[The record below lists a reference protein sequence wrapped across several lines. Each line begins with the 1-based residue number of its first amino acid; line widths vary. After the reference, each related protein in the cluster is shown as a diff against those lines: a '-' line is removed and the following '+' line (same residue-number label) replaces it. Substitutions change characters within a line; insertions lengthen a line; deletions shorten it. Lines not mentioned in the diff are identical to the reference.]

1 MEEPMTPDPSKIRIL
16 LVEDA
21 ATMRKIELKTLKE
34 LGFGNIAEATDG
46 VDAMARIEAGGVF
59 DLVIS
64 DWNMPNKSGYDL
76 LLWVRSNEA
85 TRDIPF
91 IMATGQGDMKQEK
104 KAVDAGVSS
113 FVAKPFN
120 KDELASKI
128 EEAFGILQ
136 ETEAVPTVQERESA
150 RASTGKITLRVA
162 HIQITDHLILGVLKH
177 LLEKGDLKAE
187 TFELETRCMAGW
199 NPVRDALRNGTVDA
213 ACILAPIAM
222 DLFAFGA
229 PVRLVLLAHK
239 NGSIFVRNR
248 VGRYHEPYEEYFRGK
263 SFYIPHQMSIHHML
277 AHLFFQ
283 RIGLTSGMSGEGNPA
298 VHFEV
303 VAPIKMPEFLKANPD
318 ACGFMVAEP
327 LGTKSIAAG
336 IAESQLLSS
345 ELWDNHPCCVV
356 AMRDDFM
363 EPYSDAVYEFT
374 RLLVEA
380 GRFIERKPETAAEIA
395 VRFLDPDGKLGLKV
409 PLLKNVLTEDRGIR
423 TSDLYPEIEDFEY
436 MQHYMVNEMGIGSP
450 INLSEFIVTRFA
462 DAACTDRDRYRLPSR
477 VRDDHHGIREIL
489 ERSDHEGNTAKKN
502 MLNLEGKYLT
512 FHLDDQ
518 EFGIDILKV
527 KEIIGMIPI
536 RSMPQSPPFIR
547 GVVNL
552 RGRVIPVMDLRAR
565 FDIEEREYSD
575 RTCIIILDVR
585 NGTGPGRIG
594 VIVDSVS
601 EVVEMKASEI
611 EDTPHLGDSSRTDYI
626 LGMAKQEDR
635 VKILLDMDCI
645 ANHIDT
651 PEIPMVS

>member
-1 MEEPMTPDPSKIRIL
+1 MTIEPSTLRIL

-21 ATMRKIELKTLKE
+21 ATMRKIELKTLKS
-34 LGFGNIAEATDG
+34 LGYKSITEAGDGAEAIS
-46 VDAMARIEAGGVF
+46 RLEAGEAF
-59 DLVIS
+59 DLIIS

-76 LLWVRSNEA
+76 LVWVRGNEA
-85 TRDIPF
+85 TRAIPF

-120 KDELASKI
+120 KDELATKI

-136 ETEAVPTVQERESA
+136 EEEVVPTAEERESA
-150 RASTGKITLRVA
+150 RAESGKITLRVA
-162 HIQITDHLILGVLKH
+162 HIQITDHLVLGVLKH
-177 LLEKGDLKAE
+177 LLEKGEFKAE
-187 TFELETRCMAGW
+187 TFELETRCMPGW
-199 NPVRDALRNGTVDA
+199 NPVRDALRKGTVDA

-229 PVRLVLLAHK
+229 PVKLVLLAHK

-248 VGRYHEPYEEYFRGK
+248 TGRYHAPYEDYFRGK

-277 AHLFFQ
+277 AHLFFS
-283 RIGLTSGMSGEGNPA
+283 RIGLTSGMTGEGNPA
-298 VHFEV
+298 VNFEV
-303 VAPIKMPEFLKANPD
+303 VPPIKMPEFLKSNAD

-356 AMRDDFM
+356 SMRDDFI

-374 RLLVEA
+374 RLLVDA
-380 GRFIERKPETAAEIA
+380 GRFIEQKPETAAEIA
-395 VRFLDPDGKLGLKV
+395 VRFLDPEGKLGLKV
-409 PLLKNVLTEDRGIR
+409 PLLKNVLTEERGIR
-423 TSDLYPEIEDFEY
+423 TADLYPEIEDFEY
-436 MQHYMVNEMGIGSP
+436 MQKYMVEEMGIGSP
-450 INLSEFIVTRFA
+450 INLSDFIVTKFA
-462 DAACTDRDRYRLPSR
+462 DAACTDRDRYHLPSQLH
-477 VRDDHHGIREIL
+477 DSANGIREIL
-489 ERSDHEGNTAKKN
+489 ERSDHGSGAAHKT

-512 FHLDDQ
+512 FRLDDQ
-518 EFGIDILKV
+518 DFGIDILRI
-527 KEIIGMIPI
+527 KEIIGMMPI

-552 RGRVIPVMDLRAR
+552 RGEVIPVMDLRAR
-565 FDIEEREYSD
+565 FGMEEKEYSE
-575 RTCIIILDVR
+575 RTCIIILDVG
-585 NGTGPGRIG
+585 NGAGTSRIG

-601 EVVEMKASEI
+601 EVVEMKASDI
-611 EDTPHLGDSSRTDYI
+611 EDPPRLGDSSKTRYI
-626 LGMAKQEDR
+626 LGMAKQESR
-635 VKILLDMDCI
+635 VKILLDMDQV
-645 ANHIDT
+645 
-651 PEIPMVS
+651 VSRENVQTFHPPS